1 MGKQVDTSKLDA
13 LGVIRS
19 AKPSNRQSIPI
30 PPDPQPP
37 EPVPEPIPE
46 VSQEP
51 EQPEQ
56 PPQGA
61 VMPPVVEP
69 ESVKEKEP
77 PREESKRR
85 RGKAQPEMENY
96 ETLFIRTAPTTT
108 RSGKAVYIR
117 KEFHDRIMRIVQ
129 NIGYNELSL
138 FSYID
143 NVLEHHF
150 NTYQDDISELYR
162 KRIPDDIF

>member
-1 MGKQVDTSKLDA
+1 MAKRVDTTGIDA
-13 LGVIRS
+13 EFVINQ
-19 AKPSNRQSIPI
+19 AKPSNREKELKPY
-30 PPDPQPP
+30 DPSAPASTP
-37 EPVPEPIPE
+37 EAENTTEE
-46 VSQEP
+46 VS
-51 EQPEQ
+51 
-56 PPQGA
+56 
-61 VMPPVVEP
+61 PPVA
-69 ESVKEKEP
+69 ESEMVKEKDAP
-77 PREESKRR
+77 KRR
-85 RGKAQPEMENY
+85 RGKAQSEQEDY

-150 NTYQDDISELYR
+150 NTYQDDITELYR
-162 KRIPDDIF
+162 KRRPDDIF

>member
-1 MGKQVDTSKLDA
+1 MAKRVDTTGLDA
-13 LGVIRS
+13 DFVINQ
-19 AKPSNRQSIPI
+19 AKPGNREKDLKPY
-30 PPDPQPP
+30 DPSAS
-37 EPVPEPIPE
+37 VPEPETVPE
-46 VSQEP
+46 TSQE
-51 EQPEQ
+51 ETI
-56 PPQGA
+56 
-61 VMPPVVEP
+61 PPVA
-69 ESVKEKEP
+69 ESETVKEKEV
-77 PREESKRR
+77 PREASKRR
-85 RGKAQPEMENY
+85 RGKAQTEAEDY

-129 NIGYNELSL
+129 NIGFNELSL

-162 KRIPDDIF
+162 KRRPEDIF

>member
-1 MGKQVDTSKLDA
+1 MAKRVDTTGLDA
-13 LGVIRS
+13 DFVINQ
-19 AKPSNRQSIPI
+19 AKPGNREKDLKPY
-30 PPDPQPP
+30 DPSASASTP
-37 EPVPEPIPE
+37 EPETVEEIPQKGNLPPAAESETVKGKE
-46 VSQEP
+46 V
-51 EQPEQ
+51 
-56 PPQGA
+56 
-61 VMPPVVEP
+61 
-69 ESVKEKEP
+69 
-77 PREESKRR
+77 PREENKRR
-85 RGKAQPEMENY
+85 RKPQPEDY

-129 NIGYNELSL
+129 NIGFNEVSL

-162 KRIPDDIF
+162 KRRPDDIF

>member
-1 MGKQVDTSKLDA
+1 MAKRVDTTGLDA
-13 LGVIRS
+13 DFVINQ
-19 AKPSNRQSIPI
+19 AKPANREKDLKPY
-30 PPDPQPP
+30 DPSASA
-37 EPVPEPIPE
+37 PVPEPETIPE
-46 VSQEP
+46 IVTEMPQEETIP
-51 EQPEQ
+51 SV
-56 PPQGA
+56 A
-61 VMPPVVEP
+61 
-69 ESVKEKEP
+69 ESETVKEKEA
-77 PREESKRR
+77 PREAGKRR
-85 RGKAQPEMENY
+85 RGKAQAEAEDY

-129 NIGYNELSL
+129 NIGFNELSL

-162 KRIPDDIF
+162 KRRPEDIF

>member
-1 MGKQVDTSKLDA
+1 MAKRADTTGFDPEFVIKQ
-13 LGVIRS
+13 
-19 AKPSNRQSIPI
+19 AKPGNREKDLKPY
-30 PPDPQPP
+30 DPSASA
-37 EPVPEPIPE
+37 PVPESETIPE
-46 VSQEP
+46 IVTET
-51 EQPEQ
+51 
-56 PPQGA
+56 PPKETIL
-61 VMPPVVEP
+61 PSVES
-69 ESVKEKEP
+69 ETVKEKEV
-77 PREESKRR
+77 PREAGKRR
-85 RGKAQPEMENY
+85 RSKAQAEAEDY

-129 NIGYNELSL
+129 NIGFNELSL

-162 KRIPDDIF
+162 KRRPEDIF

>member
-1 MGKQVDTSKLDA
+1 MDA
-13 LGVIRS
+13 DFVINQ
-19 AKPSNRQSIPI
+19 AKPSNREKELKPYDPSTSVPEAEPI
-30 PPDPQPP
+30 AELPQEEI
-37 EPVPEPIPE
+37 EPVEEE
-46 VSQEP
+46 VET
-51 EQPEQ
+51 
-56 PPQGA
+56 
-61 VMPPVVEP
+61 
-69 ESVKEKEP
+69 VKETEV
-77 PREESKRR
+77 PRETSKRR
-85 RGKAQPEMENY
+85 RGKVQSEQENY

-150 NTYQDDISELYR
+150 NTYQDDITELYR
-162 KRIPDDIF
+162 KRRPDDIF

>member
-1 MGKQVDTSKLDA
+1 MAKRVDTTGLDA
-13 LGVIRS
+13 DFIINQ
-19 AKPSNRQSIPI
+19 AKPGNREKDLKPY
-30 PPDPQPP
+30 DPSAPASTP
-37 EPVPEPIPE
+37 EKETVPEIP
-46 VSQEP
+46 QE
-51 EQPEQ
+51 ENT
-56 PPQGA
+56 
-61 VMPPVVEP
+61 PPVVES
-69 ESVKEKEP
+69 ETVKEKDAT
-77 PREESKRR
+77 REAGKRR
-85 RGKAQPEMENY
+85 RGKAQAEQEDY

-117 KEFHDRIMRIVQ
+117 KEFHDRIMRIIQ

-162 KRIPDDIF
+162 KRRPEDIF